1 LLTLV
6 AIFLIYFCSRSPTSL
21 IMAKK
26 KAIDQNIN
34 QEKLSKKAYSI
45 FDFTKSERP
54 FLIIICVLISI
65 AGLITEYT
73 YAAMW
78 FGFAL
83 AAYSAIAN
91 DSIQTIGTFII
102 SNQARKWYWLWLFI
116 GVIWVGTV
124 SYSWFVYNG
133 DVSFQLLSTP
143 GLEKAPENFVFLQ
156 LAAPIVLLIMTRM
169 RWPVSTTFLLL
180 NVFTYKA
187 GTIVSVMTKSFLG
200 YIFAFALAMVV
211 WFALERFVRNYLKG
225 KPKPYWM
232 FLQWFTSGSLWAV
245 WIMQDAANIAVFLP
259 RTLNPIEFVAYAGF
273 VFLGLGMLF
282 YLKGD
287 KIQDIINEKTNVA
300 DVRAAT
306 LVDLVYAVI
315 LFYFKMYNNVP
326 MSTTWVFIGLLA
338 GRELAIALGKHGK
351 AKKRSAWL
359 VRAFRL
365 ARKDMFKAL
374 AGLVVSIIL
383 AIVVNKG
390 VRDELLSLF

>member
-1 LLTLV
+1 
-6 AIFLIYFCSRSPTSL
+6 
-21 IMAKK
+21 MAKK
-26 KAIDQNIN
+26 KPIDQNIN
-34 QEKLSKKAYSI
+34 QENLSKKTYSI
-45 FDFTKSERP
+45 FDLAKAERP
-54 FLIIICVLISI
+54 YLILIAILISI
-65 AGLITEYT
+65 AGFITEYT

-91 DSIQTIGTFII
+91 DSIQTIGTFIV
-102 SNQARKWYWLWLFI
+102 SNQKTKWYWLWLFI
-116 GVIWVGTV
+116 GLIWVATIT
-124 SYSWFVYNG
+124 YSWFVFNG

-143 GLEKAPENFVFLQ
+143 GLEKAPESFVFLQ

-200 YIFAFALAMVV
+200 YVLAFVLAIAV
-211 WFALERFVRNYLKG
+211 WFILERFVKNYLKG
-225 KPKPYWM
+225 EARAFWVP
-232 FLQWFTSGSLWAV
+232 LQWLTSGTLWAV

-259 RTLNPIEFVAYAGF
+259 RQLNAVEFVIYTSF
-273 VFLGLGMLF
+273 VFLGLGLIF
-282 YLKGD
+282 FLKGD
-287 KIQDIINEKTNVA
+287 KIQDIINEKTNVT

-315 LFYFKMYNNVP
+315 LFYFKLYNNVP

-338 GRELAIALGKHGK
+338 GRELAIAIGKHGK

-365 ARKDMFKAL
+365 AKKDMFKAM
-374 AGLVVSIIL
+374 AGLIVSLIL
-383 AIVVNKG
+383 AVVINKG
-390 VRDELLSLF
+390 VREEIFALFNF

>member
-1 LLTLV
+1 
-6 AIFLIYFCSRSPTSL
+6 
-21 IMAKK
+21 MAKRNP
-26 KAIDQNIN
+26 IDQNIN
-34 QEKLSKKAYSI
+34 QEKLSSKSYQL
-45 FDFTKSERP
+45 FVFPKSERP
-54 FLIIICVLISI
+54 FLISICILVAI
-65 AGLITEYT
+65 AGLITPYT

-91 DSIQTIGTFII
+91 DSIQTIGTFIV
-102 SNQARKWYWLWLFI
+102 SNQRIKWYWLWIFI
-116 GVIWVGTV
+116 GLIWVATIT
-124 SYSWFVYNG
+124 YSWFVFDG
-133 DVSFQLLSTP
+133 DVTFKLLSTP
-143 GLEKAPENFVFLQ
+143 GLEKAPESFVFLQ

-187 GTIVSVMTKSFLG
+187 GTIVSVMSKSFFG
-200 YIFAFALAMVV
+200 YVLAFGLAIIV
-211 WFALERFVRNYLKG
+211 WFLLERFVKNYLKG
-225 KPKPYWM
+225 EARPYWM
-232 FLQWFTSGSLWAV
+232 VLQWITSGTLWAV

-259 RTLNPIEFVAYAGF
+259 RQLDVIEFIVYTGF
-273 VFLGLGMLF
+273 VFLGLGLIF

-287 KIQDIINEKTNVA
+287 KIQDIINEKTNVT

-338 GRELAIALGKHGK
+338 GREFAIALGKHSKSKNRG
-351 AKKRSAWL
+351 AWL

-365 ARKDMFKAL
+365 ARKDMFKAI
-374 AGLVVSIIL
+374 AGLVVSLILTVII
-383 AIVVNKG
+383 NKG
-390 VRDELLSLF
+390 VREEIFALFNF

>member
-1 LLTLV
+1 
-6 AIFLIYFCSRSPTSL
+6 
-21 IMAKK
+21 MAKK
-26 KAIDQNIN
+26 KPIDQNIN
-34 QEKLSKKAYSI
+34 QENLSKKTYSI
-45 FDFTKSERP
+45 FDLAKAERP
-54 FLIIICVLISI
+54 YLILIAILISI
-65 AGLITEYT
+65 AGFITEYT

-91 DSIQTIGTFII
+91 DSIQTIGTFIV
-102 SNQARKWYWLWLFI
+102 SNQKTKWYWLWLFI
-116 GVIWVGTV
+116 GLIWVATIT
-124 SYSWFVYNG
+124 YSWFVFNG

-143 GLEKAPENFVFLQ
+143 GLEKAPESFVFLQ

-200 YIFAFALAMVV
+200 YVLAFVLAIAV
-211 WFALERFVRNYLKG
+211 WFILERFVKNYLKG
-225 KPKPYWM
+225 EARPYWM
-232 FLQWFTSGSLWAV
+232 VLQWITSGTLWAV

-259 RTLNPIEFVAYAGF
+259 RQLDVVEFIVYTGV
-273 VFLGLGMLF
+273 VFFGLGLIF
-282 YLKGD
+282 FLKGD
-287 KIQDIINEKTNVA
+287 KIQEIITEKTNVT

-315 LFYFKMYNNVP
+315 LFYFKLYNNVP

-338 GRELAIALGKHGK
+338 GREFAIAIGKHGK

-365 ARKDMFKAL
+365 AKKDMFKAM
-374 AGLVVSIIL
+374 AGLIVSLIL
-383 AIVVNKG
+383 AVVINKG
-390 VRDELLSLF
+390 VREEIFTLFNF

>member
-1 LLTLV
+1 
-6 AIFLIYFCSRSPTSL
+6 
-21 IMAKK
+21 
-26 KAIDQNIN
+26 
-34 QEKLSKKAYSI
+34 
-45 FDFTKSERP
+45 
-54 FLIIICVLISI
+54 
-65 AGLITEYT
+65 
-73 YAAMW
+73 MW

-116 GVIWVGTV
+116 GLIWVATIT
-124 SYSWFVYNG
+124 YSWLVFNG

-200 YIFAFALAMVV
+200 YVLAFALAIFV
-211 WFALERFVRNYLKG
+211 WFILERFVKNYLKG
-225 KPKPYWM
+225 EAKSYWM
-232 FLQWFTSGSLWAV
+232 VLQWLTSGTLWAV

-259 RTLNPIEFVAYAGF
+259 RQLNTVEFLAYTGF
-273 VFLGLGMLF
+273 VFLGLGLIF

-338 GRELAIALGKHGK
+338 GREFAIAIGKHGK
-351 AKKRSAWL
+351 AKKRNAWL
-359 VRAFRL
+359 VRSFRL
-365 ARKDMFKAL
+365 ARKDMYKAL
-374 AGLVVSIIL
+374 AGLIVSLIL
-383 AIVVNKG
+383 TMVINEG
-390 VRDELLSLF
+390 VRKEIFAMFQ

>member
-1 LLTLV
+1 
-6 AIFLIYFCSRSPTSL
+6 
-21 IMAKK
+21 MAKK
-26 KAIDQNIN
+26 SIDQNIN
-34 QEKLSKKAYSI
+34 QEVLTKKTYSL

-54 FLIIICVLISI
+54 FLIIICVLVSI

-83 AAYSAIAN
+83 AGYSAIAN

-102 SNQARKWYWLWLFI
+102 SNKRRKWYWLWLFI
-116 GVIWVGTV
+116 GLIWVGTIT
-124 SYSWFVYNG
+124 YSWIVFNG

-143 GLEKAPENFVFLQ
+143 GLEKAPEEFVFLQ

-200 YIFAFALAMVV
+200 YILAFFLAVIV
-211 WFALERFVRNYLKG
+211 WFVLERFVKNYLKG
-225 KPKPYWM
+225 KPKPYWLV
-232 FLQWFTSGSLWAV
+232 LQWITSGTLWAV

-259 RTLNPIEFVAYAGF
+259 RQLNTIEFLAYTGF
-273 VFLGLGMLF
+273 IFLGLGLIF

-315 LFYFKMYNNVP
+315 LIYFKMYNNVP

-338 GRELAIALGKHGK
+338 GREIAIAIGKHGK
-351 AKKRSAWL
+351 ASKRNAWL
-359 VRAFRL
+359 VRALRL
-365 ARKDMFKAL
+365 ARKDVFKAL
-374 AGLVVSIIL
+374 AGLVVSLIL
-383 AIVVNKG
+383 AVVINKG
-390 VRDELLSLF
+390 VREEIIALFSF

>member
-1 LLTLV
+1 
-6 AIFLIYFCSRSPTSL
+6 
-21 IMAKK
+21 MAKQK
-26 KAIDQNIN
+26 LIDQNIN
-34 QEKLSKKAYSI
+34 QENLSKKTYSI
-45 FDFTKSERP
+45 FDFAKTERP
-54 FLIIICVLISI
+54 FLIITLILVSI

-91 DSIQTIGTFII
+91 DSIQTIGTFIV
-102 SNQARKWYWLWLFI
+102 SNQKIKWYWLWIFI
-116 GVIWVGTV
+116 GLIWVATIT
-124 SYSWFVYNG
+124 YSWIVFNG
-133 DVSFQLLSTP
+133 DVSFQLPSTP
-143 GLEKAPENFVFLQ
+143 GLEKAPEEFVFLQ

-200 YIFAFALAMVV
+200 YVLAFGLAIIV
-211 WFALERFVRNYLKG
+211 WFLLERFVKNYLKG
-225 KPKPYWM
+225 QARPYWM
-232 FLQWFTSGSLWAV
+232 VLQWLTSGTLWAV

-259 RTLNPIEFVAYAGF
+259 RQLNAVEFVVYTGF
-273 VFLGLGMLF
+273 VFLGLGLIF
-282 YLKGD
+282 FLKGD

-338 GRELAIALGKHGK
+338 GREFAIALGKHGK

-365 ARKDMFKAL
+365 ARKDMFKAF
-374 AGLVVSIIL
+374 AGLIVSLIL
-383 AIVVNKG
+383 AFVINKG
-390 VRDELLSLF
+390 VREEILALFNF

>member
-1 LLTLV
+1 
-6 AIFLIYFCSRSPTSL
+6 
-21 IMAKK
+21 MAKQK
-26 KAIDQNIN
+26 LIDQNIN
-34 QEKLSKKAYSI
+34 QENLSKKTYSI
-45 FDFTKSERP
+45 FELAKAERP
-54 FLIIICVLISI
+54 FLIITLILVSI

-91 DSIQTIGTFII
+91 DSIQTIGTFIV
-102 SNQARKWYWLWLFI
+102 SNQKIKWYWLWIFI
-116 GVIWVGTV
+116 GLIWVVTIT
-124 SYSWFVYNG
+124 YSWIVFNG

-143 GLEKAPENFVFLQ
+143 GLEKAPEEFVFLQ

-187 GTIVSVMTKSFLG
+187 GTIVSVMTKSFFG
-200 YIFAFALAMVV
+200 YVLAFGLAIVV
-211 WFALERFVRNYLKG
+211 WFLLERFVKNYLKG
-225 KPKPYWM
+225 EARSYWIV
-232 FLQWFTSGSLWAV
+232 LQWITSGTLWAV

-259 RTLNPIEFVAYAGF
+259 RQLDTFEFIVYTGF
-273 VFLGLGMLF
+273 VFLGLGLIF

-338 GRELAIALGKHGK
+338 GREFAIALGKHGK

-365 ARKDMFKAL
+365 ARKDMYKAM
-374 AGLVVSIIL
+374 AGLIVSLIL
-383 AIVVNKG
+383 AVVINKG
-390 VRDELLSLF
+390 VREEIFALFNF

>member
-1 LLTLV
+1 
-6 AIFLIYFCSRSPTSL
+6 
-21 IMAKK
+21 MARNKP
-26 KAIDQNIN
+26 IDQNIN
-34 QEKLSKKAYSI
+34 QDKLTKKTYSI
-45 FDFTKSERP
+45 FDFAKSERP

-102 SNQARKWYWLWLFI
+102 SNQAKKWYWLWLFI
-116 GVIWVGTV
+116 GLIWVATIT
-124 SYSWFVYNG
+124 YSWFVFNG
-133 DVSFQLLSTP
+133 DVSFQLLTTP
-143 GLEKAPENFVFLQ
+143 GLEKAPEEFVFLQ

-200 YIFAFALAMVV
+200 YLLAFVLAVLV
-211 WFALERFVRNYLKG
+211 WFVLERFVKNYLKG
-225 KPKPYWM
+225 QARPYWTV
-232 FLQWFTSGSLWAV
+232 LQWVTSGTLWAV

-259 RTLNPIEFVAYAGF
+259 RQLDTVEFIAYTGF
-273 VFLGLGMLF
+273 VFLGLGLIF

-338 GRELAIALGKHGK
+338 GREFAIALGKHGK
-351 AKKRSAWL
+351 AKKRNAWL
-359 VRAFRL
+359 FRAFRL

-374 AGLVVSIIL
+374 AGLIVSLIL
-383 AIVVNKG
+383 ATIINED
-390 VRDELLSLF
+390 VRKEIFDLFN

>member
-1 LLTLV
+1 
-6 AIFLIYFCSRSPTSL
+6 
-21 IMAKK
+21 MAKQK
-26 KAIDQNIN
+26 LIDQNIN
-34 QEKLSKKAYSI
+34 QENLSKKTYSI
-45 FDFTKSERP
+45 FDFAKTERP
-54 FLIIICVLISI
+54 FLIITLILVSI

-91 DSIQTIGTFII
+91 DSIQTIGTFIV
-102 SNQARKWYWLWLFI
+102 SNQKIKWYWLWIFI
-116 GVIWVGTV
+116 GLIWVATIT
-124 SYSWFVYNG
+124 YSWVVFDG
-133 DVSFQLLSTP
+133 DVTFKLLSTP
-143 GLEKAPENFVFLQ
+143 GLEKAPESFVFLQ
-156 LAAPIVLLIMTRM
+156 LAAPIVLLVMTRM

-187 GTIVSVMTKSFLG
+187 GTIVSVMTKSFFG
-200 YIFAFALAMVV
+200 YVLAFVLAIFV
-211 WFALERFVRNYLKG
+211 WFLLERFVKNYLKG
-225 KPKPYWM
+225 QARSYWM
-232 FLQWFTSGSLWAV
+232 VLQWLTSGTLWAV

-259 RTLNPIEFVAYAGF
+259 RQLNTLEFVVYTGF
-273 VFLGLGMLF
+273 VFLGLGLIF
-282 YLKGD
+282 FLKGD

-338 GRELAIALGKHGK
+338 GREFAIALGKHGK

-365 ARKDMFKAL
+365 ARKDMFKAF
-374 AGLVVSIIL
+374 AGLIVSLIL
-383 AIVVNKG
+383 AFVINKG
-390 VRDELLSLF
+390 VREEILALLNF

>member
-1 LLTLV
+1 
-6 AIFLIYFCSRSPTSL
+6 
-21 IMAKK
+21 MAKK
-26 KAIDQNIN
+26 KPIDQNIN
-34 QEKLSKKAYSI
+34 QENLSKKTYSI
-45 FDFTKSERP
+45 FDLAKTERP
-54 FLIIICVLISI
+54 FLIITLILVSI

-91 DSIQTIGTFII
+91 DSIQTIGTFIV
-102 SNQARKWYWLWLFI
+102 SNQKIKWYWLWIFI
-116 GVIWVGTV
+116 GLIWVGTIT
-124 SYSWFVYNG
+124 YSWFVFNG

-143 GLEKAPENFVFLQ
+143 GLEKAPESFVFLQ

-200 YIFAFALAMVV
+200 YVLAFALAIVV
-211 WFALERFVRNYLKG
+211 WFLLERFVKNYLKG
-225 KPKPYWM
+225 EARSYWM
-232 FLQWFTSGSLWAV
+232 VLQWITSGTLWAV

-259 RTLNPIEFVAYAGF
+259 RQLNTVEFVVYTGF
-273 VFLGLGMLF
+273 VFLGLGLIF
-282 YLKGD
+282 FLKGD

-315 LFYFKMYNNVP
+315 LFYFKLYNNVP

-338 GRELAIALGKHGK
+338 GREFAIALGKHGK

-359 VRAFRL
+359 VRAFLL
-365 ARKDMFKAL
+365 ARKDMYKAM
-374 AGLVVSIIL
+374 AGLIVSLIL
-383 AIVVNKG
+383 AVVINKG
-390 VRDELLSLF
+390 VREEIFALFNF